1 MVDKVTCLYL
11 WRRWEKEY
19 PHSSK
24 VVEAQN
30 RILNYE
36 KSDWQDM
43 ITDATVVIDK
53 LKHLVINNIDVD
65 SIEAIDALDYLGEH
79 IDTYFFEPDMEYLVT
94 MNFLL
99 RVDRD
104 YIKFFNGFQ
113 DGLARKLANMINFR
127 IKQTVSQSTEIM
139 V

>member
-1 MVDKVTCLYL
+1 MENKVTCLYL
-11 WRRWEKEY
+11 WKRWEKEY

-24 VVEAQN
+24 VVEAQR
-30 RILNYE
+30 RIANYE
-36 KSDWQDM
+36 KSHWQDM
-43 ITDATVVIDK
+43 ITDATLVIDK
-53 LKHLVINNIDVD
+53 LKYLVVNNIDID

-79 IDTYFFEPDMEYLVT
+79 INTYFFEPDMEYLVT

-104 YIKFFNGFQ
+104 YVKFFNGFQ
-113 DGLARKLANMINFR
+113 DGLARKLANMIDFR
-127 IKQTVSQSTEIM
+127 IKEMVSQSTEIM

>member
-1 MVDKVTCLYL
+1 MVNKVTCLYL
-11 WRRWEKEY
+11 WKRWEKEY

-24 VVEAQN
+24 VVEAQR
-30 RILNYE
+30 RIANYE
-36 KSDWQDM
+36 KAEWQDM
-43 ITDATVVIDK
+43 IEDASVVIDK
-53 LKHLVINNIDVD
+53 IKYLVVNNIDKD
-65 SIEAIDALDYLGEH
+65 SVESSQALDYLGEH
-79 IDTYFFEPDMEYLVT
+79 IGKYFFDPDMEYLIT

-113 DGLARKLANMINFR
+113 DGLARKLADIIDVR
-127 IKQTVSQSTEIM
+127 IKQTISQSTEIM